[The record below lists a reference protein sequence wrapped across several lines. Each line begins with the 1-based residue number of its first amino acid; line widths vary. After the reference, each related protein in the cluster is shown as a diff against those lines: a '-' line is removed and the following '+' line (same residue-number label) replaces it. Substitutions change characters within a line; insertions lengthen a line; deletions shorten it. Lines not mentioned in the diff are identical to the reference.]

1 MTRAL
6 LFCVLGLAAVLIQG
20 VLLRFGLPDALLPQL
35 VLIIVIYLGFNEISV
50 LGTFVAFVLG
60 LFLDF
65 SSALLLGPWAGAFV
79 TVYGAMAV
87 LSSRL
92 FIESPL
98 VAAVIALL
106 ASVGANVIYML
117 LGYEYR
123 TLAWEDLSRIIGQAL
138 CTAILAPVVLGVLAR
153 RLKRRTSPTLGRSFA
168 ASVAS

>member
-1 MTRAL
+1 MARAL
-6 LFCVLGLAAVLIQG
+6 IFCVFGLVAVLLQG
-20 VLLRFGLPDALLPQL
+20 ILLRFGLPDALLPQF
-35 VLIIVIYLGFNEISV
+35 VLMIVIYLGFNEISV

-65 SSALLLGPWAGAFV
+65 SSALLLGPWSGALV
-79 TVYGAMAV
+79 TVYGIMAV

-98 VAAVIALL
+98 VAAFISFL
-106 ASVGANVIYML
+106 ASVVASVIYML

-123 TLAWEDLSRIIGQAL
+123 TLAWQDLSRIVGQAL
-138 CTAILAPVVLGVLAR
+138 CTAVLAPVVLRLMAR
-153 RLKRRTSPTLGRSFA
+153 RLKKRSSPSLGRSFA